1 MQEVTE
7 TSSPG
12 LKKSRNE
19 VNPSAQTQA
28 MDHTEK
34 KERESNSIMKS
45 KSVVEGDVH
54 IRTNSHDNNK
64 DALAGVQ

>member
-28 MDHTEK
+28 IMDHTEK

-54 IRTNSHDNNK
+54 IRTNSRE
-64 DALAGVQ
+64 DALAGVE